1 MKRRDFLQHAGALAG
16 TAVLGQLG
24 VLAAHAASSSD
35 YKALVCIFL
44 YGGND
49 ANNTIVP
56 LDTAGYA
63 NYAQTR
69 SYLALPQAQLLP
81 LAVASG
87 APQYGL
93 HPALPG
99 LQSLWASGNLAIVAN
114 VGTLVQ
120 PPTAFLRPHLS
131 TTTVKP
137 ESLFSHIDQQHEWQA
152 SISSTSSSNSGWGG
166 RLLDALAALNA
177 NSRIPPMI
185 SAGGNNLFV
194 TGAASQALVIP
205 TSGSF
210 GLNGFSN
217 DSADTARRSAL
228 EQLLRVD
235 QTISL
240 TQAAQAVMSGAL
252 SSSAILNPILTTT
265 DATLAARFAGLT
277 TNFSRQLLAIAKVI
291 EARSTLGDSPGVS
304 RDARPLRHS
313 HGPAQHAATCSANWT
328 KWVSRYPFTA
338 RWPTSAQARA
348 SPHSRCRIFLAI
360 FYSNTGG
367 GTDHAWGKPPLWYRR
382 RRQWRQHLRNDAQL
396 EPSGPD
402 DASNLGRWIP
412 TIAVDQFAATLATWF
427 GADDGARRG
436 FAQLVGIQ
444 SEYAWVHLNVSRAY
458 PGRKIGPAH
467 FAS

>member
-16 TAVLGQLG
+16 TAALGQLG
-24 VLAAHAASSSD
+24 VLAAHAASSTD

-120 PPTAFLRPHLS
+120 PLTKAQYLS

-137 ESLFSHIDQQHEWQA
+137 ENLFSHIDQQHEWQA

-177 NSRIPPMI
+177 NSRVPPMI
-185 SAGGNNLFV
+185 STGGNNLFV

-228 EQLLRVD
+228 EQLLNID

-240 TQAAQAVMSGAL
+240 TQAAQAVMTGAL
-252 SSSAILNPILTTT
+252 SSSAILNPILMTT
-265 DATLAARFAGLT
+265 DATLGARFTGLT
-277 TNFSRQLLAIAKVI
+277 SNFSQQLLAIAKVI
-291 EARSTLGDSPGVS
+291 EARSALGASRQVFLATLGSFDTHTDQLNTQQTLLSELDAGLTAFHGAMADIGAGKSVTSFTLSDFS
-304 RDARPLRHS
+304 R
-313 HGPAQHAATCSANWT
+313 N
-328 KWVSRYPFTA
+328 
-338 RWPTSAQARA
+338 
-348 SPHSRCRIFLAI
+348 FLP
-360 FYSNTGG
+360 NTGG
-367 GTDHAWGKPPLWYRR
+367 GTDHAWGSHPFVIG
-382 RRQWRQHLRNDAQL
+382 DAVNGGSIYGTMPTL
-396 EPSGPD
+396 ELSGPD

-427 GADDGARRG
+427 GADATALAPVLPNLSAFSPSTLG
-436 FAQLVGIQ
+436 FI
-444 SEYAWVHLNVSRAY
+444 
-458 PGRKIGPAH
+458 
-467 FAS
+467 

>member
-16 TAVLGQLG
+16 TAALGQLG

-120 PPTAFLRPHLS
+120 PLTKAQYLS
-131 TTTVKP
+131 TTAVKP

-152 SISSTSSSNSGWGG
+152 SISTTSSSNSGWGG
-166 RLLDALAALNA
+166 RLLDALATLNA
-177 NSRIPPMI
+177 NSRVPPMI
-185 SAGGNNLFV
+185 STGGNNLFV

-228 EQLLRVD
+228 EQLLSVD
-235 QTISL
+235 QSINL

-277 TNFSRQLLAIAKVI
+277 TNFSQQLLAIAKVI
-291 EARSTLGDSPGVS
+291 EARSILGATRQVFLATLGSFDTHTDQLNTQQTLLSELDAGLTAFHGAMADIGAGKSVTSFTLSDFS
-304 RDARPLRHS
+304 R
-313 HGPAQHAATCSANWT
+313 N
-328 KWVSRYPFTA
+328 
-338 RWPTSAQARA
+338 
-348 SPHSRCRIFLAI
+348 FLP
-360 FYSNTGG
+360 NTGG
-367 GTDHAWGKPPLWYRR
+367 GTDHAWGSHPLVIG
-382 RRQWRQHLRNDAQL
+382 DAVNGGNIYGTMPTL
-396 EPSGPD
+396 ELSGPD

-427 GADDGARRG
+427 GADATALATVLPNLSTFSPSTLG
-436 FAQLVGIQ
+436 FI
-444 SEYAWVHLNVSRAY
+444 
-458 PGRKIGPAH
+458 
-467 FAS
+467 

>member
-16 TAVLGQLG
+16 TAALGQLG
-24 VLAAHAASSSD
+24 VLAAHAATSSD

-120 PPTAFLRPHLS
+120 PLTKAQYLS

-152 SISSTSSSNSGWGG
+152 SIASTSSSNSGWGG

-185 SAGGNNLFV
+185 STGGNNLFV

-210 GLNGFSN
+210 GLNGLSN

-228 EQLLRVD
+228 EQLLSID
-235 QTISL
+235 QSINL

-277 TNFSRQLLAIAKVI
+277 TNFSQQLLAIAKVI
-291 EARSTLGDSPGVS
+291 EARSTLG
-304 RDARPLRHS
+304 
-313 HGPAQHAATCSANWT
+313 ATRQ
-328 KWVSRYPFTA
+328 V
-338 RWPTSAQARA
+338 
-348 SPHSRCRIFLAI
+348 FLATLGSFDTHTDQLNTQQTLLSELDAGLTAFHGAMADI
-360 FYSNTGG
+360 GAGKSVTAFTLSDFSRNFLPNTGG
-367 GTDHAWGKPPLWYRR
+367 GTDHAWGSHPLVIG
-382 RRQWRQHLRNDAQL
+382 DAVNGGSIYGTMPTL
-396 EPSGPD
+396 ELSGPD

-427 GADDGARRG
+427 GADATALAAVLPNLSAFSPSTLG
-436 FAQLVGIQ
+436 FI
-444 SEYAWVHLNVSRAY
+444 
-458 PGRKIGPAH
+458 
-467 FAS
+467 

>member
-16 TAVLGQLG
+16 TAALGQLG
-24 VLAAHAASSSD
+24 VLAAHAASSTD

-87 APQYGL
+87 ASQYGL

-120 PPTAFLRPHLS
+120 PLTKAQYLS

-152 SISSTSSSNSGWGG
+152 SIASTSSSNSGWGG

-185 SAGGNNLFV
+185 STGGNNLFV

-228 EQLLRVD
+228 EQLLSVD
-235 QTISL
+235 QSINL

-291 EARSTLGDSPGVS
+291 EARSTLG
-304 RDARPLRHS
+304 
-313 HGPAQHAATCSANWT
+313 ATRQ
-328 KWVSRYPFTA
+328 V
-338 RWPTSAQARA
+338 
-348 SPHSRCRIFLAI
+348 FLATLGSFDTHTDQLNTQQTLLSELDAGLTAFHGAMADI
-360 FYSNTGG
+360 GAGKSVTSFTLSDFSRNFLPNTGG
-367 GTDHAWGKPPLWYRR
+367 GTDHAWGSHPLVIG
-382 RRQWRQHLRNDAQL
+382 DAVNGGSIYGTMPTL
-396 EPSGPD
+396 ELSGPD

-427 GADDGARRG
+427 GADATALAAVLPNLSAFSPSTLG
-436 FAQLVGIQ
+436 FI
-444 SEYAWVHLNVSRAY
+444 
-458 PGRKIGPAH
+458 
-467 FAS
+467 